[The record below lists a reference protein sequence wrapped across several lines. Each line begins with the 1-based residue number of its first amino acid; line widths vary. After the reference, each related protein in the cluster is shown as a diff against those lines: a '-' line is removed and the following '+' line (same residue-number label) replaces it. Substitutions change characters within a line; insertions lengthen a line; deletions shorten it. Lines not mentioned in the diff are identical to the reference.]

1 MTSVPRFHIILASM
15 FIFMATVMTF
25 VNSVNASF
33 VNWDDDV
40 YVTENPHIQ
49 SLSAENIRW
58 IFSNPYYYS
67 WIPVT
72 LSSHA
77 VDVALWGMNARGHH
91 FTNVLLH
98 AVNAVLF
105 FLLSLIVINAS
116 KRAGGESTK
125 NHFSVPSSV
134 FVGSVTAALL
144 FAMHPLRVESV
155 AWVSGRKDLLCA
167 LFLLPSFG
175 LYLLW
180 KFNGRKLY
188 LLASV
193 GLYGLAILS
202 KPMAMPF
209 PVILIL
215 TDVWLI
221 HRNRI
226 SLSSLLID
234 KIPYIAIA
242 VAAGVITFRGAS
254 SGTVNVIGDLSLFE
268 RLLLPA
274 YMIVFY
280 AVKLVVPTNL
290 SPIYPELKGWIL
302 YLSPILVIGGVYGCF
317 ILLKK
322 NYGVVVLALM
332 SYVLILLPTFLGV
345 SSGLQPLADRYTY
358 LSMLSIFFLLGGL
371 VEIMWRK
378 SAQSGGKKYQREMF
392 IFLLLIVCAASS
404 YRTIRHTA
412 IWNNSI
418 SLWNQALKYAPSS
431 QLEYEAGKPYMKP
444 DYLDARVNLGV
455 AYFEANNEVKALE
468 QFNAALGLDSCC
480 AAAYYNIGTLLY
492 ERNETARS
500 MESFRRA
507 IACDPGYAKA
517 YYNLAILQSNAGNI
531 TAAVESMQKS
541 ARLGYP
547 EAQSALKSRGY
558 GW

>member
-1 MTSVPRFHIILASM
+1 MTSVSRFHIILAAM
-15 FIFMATVMTF
+15 FIFVATVMTF

-40 YVTENPHIQ
+40 YVTANPHIQ
-49 SLSAENIRW
+49 SLSPENIRW

-77 VDVALWGMNARGHH
+77 VDVALWGMNPRGHH

-105 FLLSLIVINAS
+105 FLLSLIVVHAA
-116 KRAGGESTK
+116 KRTGGESTK
-125 NHFSVPSSV
+125 NHFPVTSSV
-134 FVGSVTAALL
+134 FIGSVTAALL

-180 KFNGRKLY
+180 KFNDRKLY

-193 GLYGLAILS
+193 GLYVLAILS

-209 PVILIL
+209 PIILIL

-221 HRNRI
+221 HRDRI
-226 SLSSLLID
+226 SLSRLLID

-242 VAAGVITFRGAS
+242 VAAAVITFRGGT
-254 SGTVNVIGDLSLFE
+254 SGTVNVIGDLSLLE
-268 RLLLPA
+268 RFLLPA

-280 AVKLVVPTNL
+280 VVKLVVPTNL
-290 SPIYPELKGWIL
+290 SPIYPELKEWIL
-302 YLSPILVIGGVYGCF
+302 YLSPIIMIGGVYGCF

-332 SYVLILLPTFLGV
+332 SYILILLPTFLGV

-371 VEIMWRK
+371 VEIMW
-378 SAQSGGKKYQREMF
+378 
-392 IFLLLIVCAASS
+392 
-404 YRTIRHTA
+404 
-412 IWNNSI
+412 
-418 SLWNQALKYAPSS
+418 
-431 QLEYEAGKPYMKP
+431 
-444 DYLDARVNLGV
+444 
-455 AYFEANNEVKALE
+455 
-468 QFNAALGLDSCC
+468 
-480 AAAYYNIGTLLY
+480 
-492 ERNETARS
+492 
-500 MESFRRA
+500 
-507 IACDPGYAKA
+507 
-517 YYNLAILQSNAGNI
+517 
-531 TAAVESMQKS
+531 
-541 ARLGYP
+541 
-547 EAQSALKSRGY
+547 
-558 GW
+558 